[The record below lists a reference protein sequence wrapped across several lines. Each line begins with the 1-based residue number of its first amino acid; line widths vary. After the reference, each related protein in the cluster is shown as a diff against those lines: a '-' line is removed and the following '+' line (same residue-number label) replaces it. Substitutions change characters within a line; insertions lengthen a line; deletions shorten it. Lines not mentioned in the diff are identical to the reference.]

1 MSIRT
6 VVWDGLMYTLLAC
19 YIGVYGAV
27 IALCAIALSPIL
39 VPCLIIELIENS
51 LDHWEHQR
59 HKS

>member
-1 MSIRT
+1 
-6 VVWDGLMYTLLAC
+6 
-19 YIGVYGAV
+19 VYGAV